1 MKGKDSAASV
11 MFLPRPLLLGF
22 AIVFSD
28 LLTCLIPNVSIC
40 RSLVYEKDDLLNQ

>member
-28 LLTCLIPNVSIC
+28 PLTCLIPNVSIR